1 MVALVGA
8 RVRLARGA
16 PPGCGDRGNG
26 LEDVAVITML
36 ALLVAAV
43 VLGIVS
49 VMLLRRS
56 GLRGRVVASDSVV
69 SRPSKVLRS
78 ARYGI
83 VGKPDYLVEEQGRI
97 APVELKPSRESDSPW
112 LRDVVQLA
120 AYCLLLEEMEP
131 RFAGYGYLR
140 YASRTFRIDFTDRV
154 RGELLRTIADM
165 RADLTAADVAP
176 NHHDPRRCARCML
189 VRVCGRA
196 VVSAS

>member
-1 MVALVGA
+1 M
-8 RVRLARGA
+8 
-16 PPGCGDRGNG
+16 
-26 LEDVAVITML
+26 ML
-36 ALLVAAV
+36 MFALLAAAV
-43 VLGIVS
+43 LLGFAS

-56 GLRGRVVASDSVV
+56 GLRGRVVASDSVL
-69 SRPSKVLRS
+69 SRPSRVLRS
-78 ARYGI
+78 AHHGI
-83 VGKPDYLVEEQGRI
+83 AGKPDYLVEEHGRI

-120 AYCLLLEEMEP
+120 AYCLLLEEVDP

-140 YASRTFRIDFTDRV
+140 YANRTFRIDFTDRV
-154 RGELLRTIADM
+154 RRELLRTIANM
-165 RADLTAADVAP
+165 RADLTATDVPP